1 MKMKTNILILS
12 LICFG
17 LNAEAQQYLS
27 CEAYREK
34 VEAYSQLLKQQ
45 QLKTLASTEARKI
58 ANTGFLPQI
67 DITAEG
73 TANLNHL
80 DQWNSEKGEYRPYTY
95 QALATLTQPLY
106 TGGSLIAQK
115 KMAQADEEL
124 DKLAVELT
132 IDQIHYQSD
141 AVYWNASAARAGL
154 QAAAAFQVIVQRQ
167 YDIIRDRFDDG
178 AISRTDLLMISTRR
192 KEAELQYIK
201 ARQNHTLALQKL
213 NILMGA
219 APDTP
224 VDSLDE
230 IDTTT
235 APVGLLGL
243 DEVLP
248 RRAEYASTE
257 VNILRSE
264 AQRLAALSRY
274 NPQVSMFLAT
284 GWDTGIAYMGQDVP
298 HTPVAGVSVSI
309 PIFRWGARFKTNRQ
323 QKAYIGIQKL
333 QQSYVTDNILE
344 ELSAATT
351 KLTETEEQVKTA
363 QETMALAE
371 ENLDLVTFS
380 YNEGKANMVDVLS
393 AQLSWTQA
401 HTNLTNAYLSAK
413 MAVAEYR
420 KVVSE

>member
-1 MKMKTNILILS
+1 MMRKIIFILS
-12 LICFG
+12 VISFG
-17 LNAEAQQYLS
+17 ISASAQESYLS
-27 CEAYREK
+27 REAYRDK

-45 QLKTLASTEARKI
+45 RLKATASTEARKI
-58 ANTGFLPQI
+58 AQTGFLPKI

-73 TANLNHL
+73 TANLSHL
-80 DQWNSEKGEYRPYTY
+80 DAWNSPAGQYRPYTY
-95 QALATLTQPLY
+95 QALATLGQPLY
-106 TGGSLIAQK
+106 TGGSLMARKKIAK
-115 KMAQADEEL
+115 ADEEL
-124 DKLAVELT
+124 DKLATELT
-132 IDQIHYQSD
+132 LDQIHYQSD

-154 QAAAAFQVIVQRQ
+154 KAAATFQDIVQQQ
-167 YDIIRDRFDDG
+167 YDIIQDRFDDG

-213 NILMGA
+213 NILMGSEPD
-219 APDTP
+219 API
-224 VDSLDE
+224 DSIAE
-230 IDTTT
+230 IDIPT
-235 APVGLLGL
+235 APIIPLGL
-243 DEVLP
+243 DDVLP
-248 RRAEYASTE
+248 RRAEYASTS
-257 VNILRSE
+257 VNIARSE
-264 AQRLAALSRY
+264 AQRHAALSRY

-298 HTPVAGVSVSI
+298 HTPVAGVNVSI

-351 KLTETEEQVKTA
+351 KLTETEQQVKTA
-363 QETMALAE
+363 RENMTLAE
-371 ENLDLVTFS
+371 ENLGLVTFS
-380 YNEGKANMVDVLS
+380 YNEGKASMADVLS

-401 HTNLTNAYLSAK
+401 HTNLIDAYLAEK
-413 MAVAEYR
+413 MAMAEYW

>member
-1 MKMKTNILILS
+1 MKKIIIVTLACCLRLS
-12 LICFG
+12 AG
-17 LNAEAQQYLS
+17 AQQYLS
-27 CEAYREK
+27 PDAYRAR
-34 VEAYSQLLKQQ
+34 VEAYSQVLKQQ
-45 QLKTLASTEARKI
+45 YLKEVASTQARKI
-58 ANTGFLPQI
+58 AATGFLPAI

-80 DQWNSEKGEYRPYTY
+80 DQWNSPAGDYRPYTY

-106 TGGSLIAQK
+106 TGGSLIARK
-115 KMAQADEEL
+115 KLAQADEAL
-124 DKLAVELT
+124 DKLTTELT
-132 IDQIHYQSD
+132 LDQIHYQSD

-154 QAAAAFQVIVQRQ
+154 QAAAAFLSIVQRQ
-167 YDIIRDRFDDG
+167 YDIIRDRFNDG

-201 ARQNHTLALQKL
+201 ARQSHTLAMQKL
-213 NILMGA
+213 NILMGVEPD
-219 APDTP
+219 APA
-224 VDSLDE
+224 DSLSQ
-230 IDTTT
+230 IDMPV
-235 APVGLLGL
+235 APVRLLSL
-243 DEVLP
+243 DDVLP
-248 RRAEYASTE
+248 RRAEYASTS
-257 VNILRSE
+257 VNIARSE
-264 AQRLAALSRY
+264 AQRRAALSQY

-298 HTPVAGVSVSI
+298 HTPVAGINVSI
-309 PIFRWGARFKTNRQ
+309 PIFRWGARFKTSRQ

-333 QQSYVTDNILE
+333 QQSLVTDNILE

-351 KLTETEEQVKTA
+351 KLTETEQQVRTA
-363 QETMALAE
+363 RENMNLAD

-380 YNEGKANMVDVLS
+380 YNEGRSSMADVLS

-401 HTNLTNAYLSAK
+401 HTNLINAYLAEK

>member
-1 MKMKTNILILS
+1 MRKIIFILS
-12 LICFG
+12 VISFG
-17 LNAEAQQYLS
+17 ISAAAQESYLS
-27 CEAYREK
+27 REAYRDK

-45 QLKTLASTEARKI
+45 RLKATASTEARKI
-58 ANTGFLPQI
+58 AQTGFLPKI

-73 TANLNHL
+73 TANLSHL
-80 DQWNSEKGEYRPYTY
+80 DAWNSPAGQYRPYTY
-95 QALATLTQPLY
+95 QALATLGQPLY
-106 TGGSLIAQK
+106 TGGSLMARKKIAK
-115 KMAQADEEL
+115 ADEEL
-124 DKLAVELT
+124 DKLATELT
-132 IDQIHYQSD
+132 LDQIHYQSD

-154 QAAAAFQVIVQRQ
+154 KAAATFQDIVQQQ
-167 YDIIRDRFDDG
+167 YDIIQDRFDDG

-213 NILMGA
+213 NILMGSEPD
-219 APDTP
+219 API
-224 VDSLDE
+224 DSIAE
-230 IDTTT
+230 IDIPT
-235 APVGLLGL
+235 APIIPLGL
-243 DEVLP
+243 DDVLP
-248 RRAEYASTE
+248 RRAEYASTS
-257 VNILRSE
+257 VNIARSE
-264 AQRLAALSRY
+264 AQRHAALSRY

-298 HTPVAGVSVSI
+298 HTPVAGVNVSI

-351 KLTETEEQVKTA
+351 KLTETEQQVKTA
-363 QETMALAE
+363 RENMTLAE
-371 ENLDLVTFS
+371 ENLGLVTFS
-380 YNEGKANMVDVLS
+380 YNEGKASMADVLS

-401 HTNLTNAYLSAK
+401 HTNLIDAYLAEK
-413 MAVAEYR
+413 MAMAEYW